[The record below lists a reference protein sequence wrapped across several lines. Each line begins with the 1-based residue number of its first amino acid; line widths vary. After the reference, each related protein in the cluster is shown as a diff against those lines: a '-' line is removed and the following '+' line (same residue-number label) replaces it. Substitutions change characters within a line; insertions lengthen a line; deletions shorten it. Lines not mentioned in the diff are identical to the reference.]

1 MHVHTT
7 IIICGALVA
16 ALVFLLGFW
25 VSMTRARTRVIY
37 NDEVTPPESA
47 MAKAQ
52 RAHGNSAEY
61 AGAVIGV
68 FILVSIAYTG
78 RDLGLLVTS
87 LVIAV
92 TVGRFAHA
100 LGCLTCRTL
109 AAPHPLKAIG
119 AVLTYFGGAALAGLA
134 IAKAI

>member
-1 MHVHTT
+1 MQIHST
-7 IIICGALVA
+7 IIICGALLA
-16 ALVFLLGFW
+16 GLVFLLGFW
-25 VSMTRARTRVIY
+25 VSMTRARTKVIY
-37 NDEVTPPESA
+37 NDEVSPPDSA

-61 AGAVIGV
+61 AGALIGL
-68 FILVSIAYTG
+68 FILTSLAYSG

-92 TVGRFAHA
+92 TAGRFAHA
-100 LGCLTCRTL
+100 LGCLTGKTL

-119 AVLTYFGGAALAGLA
+119 AVLTYFGGLALAGLV
-134 IAKAI
+134 IAKAV